1 MKQQLAS
8 GQGYTPYDTNH
19 APHTERTCPLV
30 GSIGSCLKRSIFE
43 DEFAQVRD
51 RQLCIGNSLLALTAV
66 LALAVVR
73 HGKANLLV
81 EISDNRQ
88 TIAADAF
95 QLPTF
100 PNKFQ
105 IKRLSE
111 VDQLYMADSDQ
122 HGTP

>member
-81 EISDNRQ
+81 EISDNGAVLLQSLVACKLCLVRPGV
-88 TIAADAF
+88 A
-95 QLPTF
+95 LGVRLGVPTCSIPSF
-100 PNKFQ
+100 
-105 IKRLSE
+105 
-111 VDQLYMADSDQ
+111 
-122 HGTP
+122 G